1 MSIDI
6 KQTFKEAVVIGLLTI
21 LAGYVAS
28 ELVKPFTK
36 VSLPDICKTWNSKH
50 TMEITLFVT
59 GFILHYIFEFAGLN
73 DKYCRMKLKL

>member
-28 ELVKPFTK
+28 ALVKPFTK
-36 VSLPDICKTWNSKH
+36 VSLPDVCKSWNAKY
-50 TMEITLFVT
+50 TMEITLFMT
-59 GFILHYIFEFAGLN
+59 GFIIHYTMELLGLN
-73 DKYCRMKLKL
+73 DKYCRMKLRI